1 MSVESESGELPETFE
16 SRIEALGNAVSIESV
31 SKVHWQVCSDITR
44 RNGRTFYFASQLLP
58 PQARRAVHAVYAYC
72 RIADDYAD
80 RVAEGGV
87 DWARCQLAA
96 WEAGLDQPVHD
107 VAIAFSAVRHHY
119 AIDSTLARDLLSG
132 VQSDLESRRF
142 DDWDTL
148 RYYCYQVAGTVGLMV
163 APILGCGPTGLYRA
177 EAMGIGMQL
186 TNIIRD
192 VGEDAA
198 MGRVYLP
205 DEDLYRFGVDR
216 DELLR
221 GNVTGDFEGLLAFE
235 IARARALYQEAEVGV
250 PSLSPWAQFA
260 VLASAKLYGQILDRV
275 EAQGFDVMNMRAHV
289 TTSRKVASMPRVAVS
304 LAAIQARSRL
314 GGLS

>member
-1 MSVESESGELPETFE
+1 MSVVPEPGGIPEAYE
-16 SRIEALGNAVSIESV
+16 SRIEASGHAVSLESI
-31 SKVHWQVCSDITR
+31 SKAHWQACSDITR

-80 RVAEGGV
+80 RVDEGGV
-87 DWARCQLAA
+87 DWARRQLAA
-96 WEAGLDQPVHD
+96 WEAELDQPFHD

-119 AIDSTLARDLLSG
+119 GIDSALARDLLTG
-132 VQSDLESRRF
+132 VRSDLDARCF
-142 DDWDTL
+142 ANWDTL
-148 RYYCYQVAGTVGLMV
+148 RHYCYQVAGTVGLMV
-163 APILGCGPTGLYRA
+163 APILGCGPTALSQA

-186 TNIIRD
+186 TNIVRD

-198 MGRVYLP
+198 IGRVYLP
-205 DEDLYRFGVDR
+205 DEDLDRFGVDR

-221 GNVTGDFEGLLAFE
+221 GNVTGDFQGLLAFE
-235 IARARALYQEAEVGV
+235 IARARALYQEAERGI

-260 VLASAKLYGQILDRV
+260 VLASAKLYGQILDSV
-275 EAQGFDVMNMRAHV
+275 EAQHYDVMTKRAHV
-289 TTSRKVASMPRVAVS
+289 TTPRKVASMPRVAMS